1 MFLFTKNI
9 SFAKISTSSHAIDFL
24 TKPPEVHYL
33 LSDHSTTGLQ
43 LTELVIVQLPEIV
56 SFDFPDSL
64 GNVIMAVYALG
75 LMGVLRVCVSVCV
88 LVPNSYGSDF
98 VEFLFHIT
106 PAGNILT
113 KTCEIALAQ
122 ILTDYKCSMIGS
134 YNGNL

>member
-1 MFLFTKNI
+1 M
-9 SFAKISTSSHAIDFL
+9 
-24 TKPPEVHYL
+24 
-33 LSDHSTTGLQ
+33 
-43 LTELVIVQLPEIV
+43 
-56 SFDFPDSL
+56 
-64 GNVIMAVYALG
+64 
-75 LMGVLRVCVSVCV
+75 SVCV

-122 ILTDYKCSMIGS
+122 ILTDYKWSMIGS